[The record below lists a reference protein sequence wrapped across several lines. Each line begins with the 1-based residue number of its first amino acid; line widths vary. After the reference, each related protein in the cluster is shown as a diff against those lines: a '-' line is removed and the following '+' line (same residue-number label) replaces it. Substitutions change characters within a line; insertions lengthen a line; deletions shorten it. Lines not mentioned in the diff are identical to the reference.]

1 MGSFTLQ
8 KYLEMGFLRSVLSAL
23 EEQSPLETPLS
34 DPLHAVFLSF
44 SVQIRRAMEETNISV
59 PHILGPLEQ
68 YLTFHLTNPTV
79 TIFPEK
85 ASEAEEDWLSRWAT
99 ISSEFPPIVSFLT
112 HILGDEVTITETVQ
126 FVQRLL
132 KSALEARR
140 KETVVVED
148 MPEPLLLSTKLHPDQ
163 ATDEIAQILDAASS
177 FLISR
182 SSLSTA
188 DAADVL
194 LFLAIFENLFFRSF
208 PFNDPNYEPEDPP
221 DPIHRAHE
229 MSMSDDFRNSLARLL
244 VLSVM
249 SGNAPIAMKGREL
262 VLCWTKVWNQES
274 LSSLLESGTVKTLA
288 HISSDL
294 CTPHSK
300 DEAEMDDL
308 IAQVVIQSLDVCDF
322 EAEVDETNE
331 NGRTLEQFVVDEI
344 LIPTRKSL
352 VASARKESKLMEMSI
367 ELDRDVNVP
376 HLMEYMKEV
385 WEEVRL
391 EAVGIVENEPSSA
404 VPSLLTLDLFS
415 KLPFESI
422 VSALSSLSSFI
433 TAKPSPADTIASCAS
448 IFLYKLRTDLRS
460 YISSSSFPAT
470 VARTLPPLLATKNV
484 QLFGHTVNLLKAII
498 THFGRDHPERMAEH
512 GLFFSLMDVLRMK
525 KGAESHPQEKG
536 SGKIETLETIN
547 TELANAV
554 VDIIVLSLSRF
565 TCPSP
570 FNLFGPID
578 ADTNAIGRIALE
590 KILEPCEGFIA
601 SSVRVCLTTP
611 RPLDAFNRTINM
623 LRTVCRV
630 ESRFPRL
637 SEFVERNG
645 FHLVLMNLVDSTESI
660 LISVV
665 PPVSVGS
672 DSSSTD
678 SIKTESFFPYSKI
691 ANRKG
696 TGMFEK
702 NVGCVFPS
710 WLSRSVLFPSR
721 PSASNTT
728 RWPSFPPSHADPT
741 EDSVTSIPL
750 LPTEI

>member
-99 ISSEFPPIVSFLT
+99 ISSEFPPI
-112 HILGDEVTITETVQ
+112 
-126 FVQRLL
+126 
-132 KSALEARR
+132 SALEARR

-308 IAQVVIQSLDVCDF
+308 IAQV
-322 EAEVDETNE
+322 
-331 NGRTLEQFVVDEI
+331 
-344 LIPTRKSL
+344 SL

-404 VPSLLTLDLFS
+404 VPLFDTG
-415 KLPFESI
+415 LVFEAAIRIDS
-422 VSALSSLSSFI
+422 
-433 TAKPSPADTIASCAS
+433 KPSPADTIASCAS

-525 KGAESHPQEKG
+525 KGAESHPQEREA
-536 SGKIETLETIN
+536 GK
-547 TELANAV
+547 
-554 VDIIVLSLSRF
+554 SR
-565 TCPSP
+565 
-570 FNLFGPID
+570 
-578 ADTNAIGRIALE
+578 
-590 KILEPCEGFIA
+590 
-601 SSVRVCLTTP
+601 
-611 RPLDAFNRTINM
+611 
-623 LRTVCRV
+623 
-630 ESRFPRL
+630 
-637 SEFVERNG
+637 
-645 FHLVLMNLVDSTESI
+645 
-660 LISVV
+660 
-665 PPVSVGS
+665 
-672 DSSSTD
+672 
-678 SIKTESFFPYSKI
+678 
-691 ANRKG
+691 
-696 TGMFEK
+696 
-702 NVGCVFPS
+702 
-710 WLSRSVLFPSR
+710 
-721 PSASNTT
+721 
-728 RWPSFPPSHADPT
+728 RWKR
-741 EDSVTSIPL
+741 
-750 LPTEI
+750 